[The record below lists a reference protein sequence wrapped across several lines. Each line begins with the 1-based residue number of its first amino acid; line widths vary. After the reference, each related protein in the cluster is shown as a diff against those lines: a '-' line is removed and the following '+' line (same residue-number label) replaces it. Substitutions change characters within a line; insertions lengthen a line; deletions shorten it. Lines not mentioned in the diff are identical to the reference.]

1 MVLTRIVFRQ
11 YIFPTEP
18 TMSKKTIIL
27 AQLFITFS
35 MALSMSGIMGFIA
48 LGAEFLARWPQSF
61 IIAWP
66 IAFVVSQIITPLSF
80 KLAHRMTVSIRPA

>member
-1 MVLTRIVFRQ
+1 
-11 YIFPTEP
+11 
-18 TMSKKTIIL
+18 MSKKTIVL

-35 MALSMSGIMGFIA
+35 MALAMSGIMGFIA
-48 LGAEFLARWPQSF
+48 LGADFLAHWPQSF

-80 KLAHRMTVSIRPA
+80 KLANRLTGPARAA